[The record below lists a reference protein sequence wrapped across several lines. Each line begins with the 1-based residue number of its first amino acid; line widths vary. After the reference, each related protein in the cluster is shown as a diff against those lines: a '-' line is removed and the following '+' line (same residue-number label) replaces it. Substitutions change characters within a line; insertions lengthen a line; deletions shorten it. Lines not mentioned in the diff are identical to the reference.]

1 MKELVFLLEEES
13 AKAMLLGLLPRV
25 LDPQVQ
31 TRLMVFEG
39 KQDLEKQMVKRLRGY
54 VNPHA
59 RFIVLRD
66 QDSTPDCKVV
76 KARLLGL
83 CARAGR
89 QAVSLVRIACHELE
103 SFYLADLR
111 AVEAAL
117 GLTGLVRHPK
127 QCAIPSRRS
136 CREPEPRA
144 GEAHPK
150 GVSEGQRIAT
160 AWPTFGPCQRTI
172 CELQESDRR
181 GSAVGAGTAC
191 VAECALTTSQAK
203 AHQ

>member
-13 AKAMLLGLLPRV
+13 AKSMLLGLLPRL

-31 TRLMVFEG
+31 PRLMVFEG
-39 KQDLEKQMVKRLRGY
+39 KQDLEKQLIKRLRGY
-54 VNPHA
+54 MNPQA

-83 CARAGR
+83 CAQAGR

-111 AVEAAL
+111 AVEVAL
-117 GLTGLVRHPK
+117 GVTGLARH
-127 QCAIPSRRS
+127 QSSARFRRADRVQSPSRELGKLTHGAYQKVSGSRLLGPHLDLANDRS
-136 CREPEPRA
+136 ASFKNLIA
-144 GEAHPK
+144 GVRRLEQELLALPK
-150 GVSEGQRIAT
+150 
-160 AWPTFGPCQRTI
+160 
-172 CELQESDRR
+172 
-181 GSAVGAGTAC
+181 AG
-191 VAECALTTSQAK
+191 
-203 AHQ
+203 